1 MEPGFLALVAVMMLI
16 IGVVIG
22 FIFGTRSINRR
33 YLSDTQYTQG
43 TLNIDCGDSE
53 FEPGIFLGLGVP
65 VKDVITRK
73 FVKLDVNVFQK
84 KSHE

>member
-1 MEPGFLALVAVMMLI
+1 MEPGFIVLIVVMTV
-16 IGVVIG
+16 IGVVAG
-22 FIFGTRSINRR
+22 FIIGKKTTEHR
-33 YLSDTQYTQG
+33 YLRDTQYTQG
-43 TLNIDCGDSE
+43 TLNIDCSDSE

-73 FVKLDVNVFQK
+73 YITLDVNVISK

>member
-1 MEPGFLALVAVMMLI
+1 MEPGFIICIVIMTI
-16 IGVVIG
+16 IGVVVGLIIG
-22 FIFGTRSINRR
+22 KKTTERR

-73 FVKLDVNVFQK
+73 YVALDVNVISK
-84 KSHE
+84 KSRD

>member
-1 MEPGFLALVAVMMLI
+1 MEPGFIALIVITAV
-16 IGVVIG
+16 IGVVVG
-22 FIFGTRSINRR
+22 FIFGKKTAKRQ

-53 FEPGIFLGLGVP
+53 FEPGIFLALGVP
-65 VKDVITRK
+65 VMDVITRK
-73 FVKLDVNVFQK
+73 YVNLDVNVLNK

>member
-1 MEPGFLALVAVMMLI
+1 MEPGFIICIVIMTI
-16 IGVVIG
+16 IGVVVGLIIG
-22 FIFGTRSINRR
+22 KKTTERR

-65 VKDVITRK
+65 VNDVITRK
-73 FVKLDVNVFQK
+73 YVALDINVLSK
-84 KSHE
+84 KSRD

>member
-1 MEPGFLALVAVMMLI
+1 MEPGFIICIVIMTI
-16 IGVVIG
+16 IGVVVGLIIG
-22 FIFGTRSINRR
+22 KKTTERR

-73 FVKLDVNVFQK
+73 YVALDVNVIYK
-84 KSHE
+84 KSRD

>member
-1 MEPGFLALVAVMMLI
+1 MEPGFIVLIVVMTV
-16 IGVVIG
+16 IGVIVG
-22 FIFGTRSINRR
+22 LIFGKKITERQFLR
-33 YLSDTQYTQG
+33 DTQYTQG
-43 TLNIDCGDSE
+43 TLNIDCGDPE

-73 FVKLDVNVFQK
+73 YITLDVNVLLK